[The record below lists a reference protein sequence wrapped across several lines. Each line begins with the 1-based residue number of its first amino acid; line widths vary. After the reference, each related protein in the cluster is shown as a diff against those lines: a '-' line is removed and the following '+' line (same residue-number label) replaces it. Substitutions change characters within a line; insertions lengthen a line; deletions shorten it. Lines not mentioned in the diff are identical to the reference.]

1 MYDMYPWDSASQGDY
16 PPQPLR
22 SVRNPARRAPKP
34 RNGSALDGSAL
45 DGSALD
51 GTALDGT
58 ALDGSA
64 HDGSAHNGSANN
76 GSANSSGALNGH
88 ARDITPA
95 QAVQI
100 ALDRRDNGGDA
111 ARPAAWAATATLP
124 AASQARQ

>member
-34 RNGSALDGSAL
+34 RNGSAPGGSAL
-45 DGSALD
+45 SA
-51 GTALDGT
+51 
-58 ALDGSA
+58 SA
-64 HDGSAHNGSANN
+64 PNGSARN
-76 GSANSSGALNGH
+76 GSGLNGH
-88 ARDITPA
+88 ARDITAA

-111 ARPAAWAATATLP
+111 ATPPAATPPAVRPAIQAATRP

>member
-34 RNGSALDGSAL
+34 RNGSALDSAAL

-51 GTALDGT
+51 GTA
-58 ALDGSA
+58 
-64 HDGSAHNGSANN
+64 HNASANN
-76 GSANSSGALNGH
+76 GSANSGSANSGSANSGGALNGH

-111 ARPAAWAATATLP
+111 ARPAVPAATATLP
-124 AASQARQ
+124 AASQAPQ

>member
-51 GTALDGT
+51 G
-58 ALDGSA
+58 
-64 HDGSAHNGSANN
+64 
-76 GSANSSGALNGH
+76 SANSGSASSGNALNGH
-88 ARDITPA
+88 ARDITAA

-111 ARPAAWAATATLP
+111 ARPAARAATLP
-124 AASQARQ
+124 AASQGRQ